1 MYLLSFLICEQIK
14 MLDPVIISYG
24 KGQLTGFIGDSK
36 TIIDM
41 VHSYFF
47 TSSQI
52 SIDIWYIFYS
62 NDAMDITKFI
72 I

>member
-52 SIDIWYIFYS
+52 SIDIWYTFYS